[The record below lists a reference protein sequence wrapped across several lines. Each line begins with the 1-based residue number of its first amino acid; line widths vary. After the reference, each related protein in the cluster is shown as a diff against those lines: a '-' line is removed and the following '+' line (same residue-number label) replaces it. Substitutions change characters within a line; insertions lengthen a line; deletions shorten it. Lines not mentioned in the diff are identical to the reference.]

1 MSGKSGTKKGGGLGR
16 GLDILFE
23 DSMINDEVSVDDR
36 ENKTISFIRVSDIF
50 PNSAQPRKKFDE
62 AKLNA
67 LSDSIKE
74 HGLLQPIIVRP
85 HASRYEIVAG
95 ERRWRASKIA
105 GLDEVPCIVHDF
117 TDRENMLMALI
128 ENMQREDLNPLEEAN
143 AFHEMMNM
151 YGLTHEEISKTVGRS
166 RPYITNSL
174 RLLKL
179 PQEIQD
185 MVASGG
191 LTGGHA
197 RALAGVDDDNE
208 QLRFAKICIDKKLS
222 VRQLEKMISNSE
234 SRSAKKGRTR
244 DPEIKAAEEH
254 LTKIVGGRVSLPS
267 SRKKGK
273 IEIHF
278 SSPEQL
284 DSIIEKLSELD
295 EKEFE

>member
-1 MSGKSGTKKGGGLGR
+1 MRIIKRNGSEEDFNIDKIINAVKKANGSGEHKFLTDEQIE
-16 GLDILFE
+16 DIADYVE
-23 DSMINDEVSVDDR
+23 YKCNKIKRAVSV
-36 ENKTISFIRVSDIF
+36 E
-50 PNSAQPRKKFDE
+50 
-62 AKLNA
+62 
-67 LSDSIKE
+67 
-74 HGLLQPIIVRP
+74 
-85 HASRYEIVAG
+85 
-95 ERRWRASKIA
+95 
-105 GLDEVPCIVHDF
+105 
-117 TDRENMLMALI
+117 
-128 ENMQREDLNPLEEAN
+128 
-143 AFHEMMNM
+143 
-151 YGLTHEEISKTVGRS
+151 
-166 RPYITNSL
+166 
-174 RLLKL
+174 
-179 PQEIQD
+179 EIQD

>member
-1 MSGKSGTKKGGGLGR
+1 MAGRSGSKKGGGLGR

-23 DSMINDEVSVDDR
+23 DSMINDEVSV
-36 ENKTISFIRVSDIF
+36 ENKGENNSINFISVSDIF
-50 PNSAQPRKKFDE
+50 PNSAQPRKRFDE
-62 AKLNA
+62 VKLKA
-67 LSDSIKE
+67 LADSIKE
-74 HGLLQPIIVRP
+74 HGVLQPIIVRP

-95 ERRWRASKIA
+95 ERRWRASKMA
-105 GLDEVPCIVHDF
+105 GLEEVPCIVHDF

-128 ENMQREDLNPLEEAN
+128 ENMQREDLNPVEEAN

-166 RPYITNSL
+166 RPYITNSM

-179 PQEIQD
+179 PQEVQELI
-185 MVASGG
+185 SEGK
-191 LTGGHA
+191 LSGGHA
-197 RALAGVDDDNE
+197 RALAGVGDTDE
-208 QLRFAKICIDKKLS
+208 QLRLARLCVEKKLS
-222 VRQLEKMISNSE
+222 VRQLEKMISNNE

-244 DPEIKAAEEH
+244 DPEIKAAEER

-267 SRKKGK
+267 SKKKGK

-284 DSIIEKLSELD
+284 DSIIKKLSEISED
-295 EKEFE
+295 

>member
-1 MSGKSGTKKGGGLGR
+1 MAVKNGRKKGGGLGR

-23 DSMINDEVSVDDR
+23 DSMINDEVAVNDR
-36 ENKTISFIRVSDIF
+36 NNKSISFISVSDIF

-62 AKLNA
+62 SKLKA
-67 LSDSIKE
+67 LADSIKE
-74 HGLLQPIIVRP
+74 HGVLQPILVRP

-128 ENMQREDLNPLEEAN
+128 ENMQREDLNPVEEAN
-143 AFHEMMNM
+143 AFQEMIER

-166 RPYITNSL
+166 RPYITNSM

-179 PQEIQD
+179 PEEVQN
-185 MVASGG
+185 MVSEGK

-197 RALAGVDDDNE
+197 RALAGVENKKE
-208 QLRFAKICIDKKLS
+208 QIRLAKLCVEKKLS

-244 DPEIKAAEEH
+244 DPEIKAAEER
-254 LTKIVGGRVSLPS
+254 LTRIIGGKVSLPVS
-267 SRKKGK
+267 KKKGK

-284 DSIIEKLSELD
+284 DSIIKKLSEL
-295 EKEFE
+295 ENH